1 MLGTFIGVLAGFAGG
16 VLYSRGKAD
25 PVQAAWFDLKRG
37 FRAVGRTVV
46 RASAHMAKRVRASR
60 RWRATLVCTVLVL
73 APLGAMAQQQ
83 AVNSAIVKVYS
94 VVQHPDYFC
103 PWRMLPSF
111 PASGSG
117 CVIEGNRILTC
128 AHLVADSTFVEVRKH
143 GDWKRYPVTVQHIS
157 HQADLALL
165 TVDDARFYEG
175 VVPLSLNGMPMSQ
188 QEVAVYGFPAGG
200 DSLSITKGIVS
211 RVEHQVYSHAGTTL
225 LAAEI
230 DAAINGGNSGGPV
243 IVDGA
248 IVGIIMQ
255 ASGKIGAMVPVPVIE
270 HFFTDISDGQVDG
283 CPDAGVLVQNMDSHA
298 LKDRYGMTES
308 QTGALVYHVSPGH
321 HSAEVLRK
329 GDVLLAIDKHP
340 IADDATVEIRP
351 RERTLFTY
359 FADLKQVGET
369 VSLDILRNGTVR
381 TVSVRLDRQQNSGLL
396 VPTKEYGRRPRY
408 TIYQGFVFTVLSLNL
423 LEMWGNNW
431 VKEAPPDLVDR
442 ISDYPTEERSEL
454 VILSQVLATQSNRG
468 YHGWGGF
475 VVEKLDGTQVKSLKN
490 FHTGLREST
499 NRFAVVENQ
508 EGLQVVIDRG
518 MADVDQAAVLDTYGI
533 PEQGQWNLE

>member
-1 MLGTFIGVLAGFAGG
+1 MFGTIIGVLAGFTGG

-25 PVQAAWFDLKRG
+25 PVRAAWFDLKRSS
-37 FRAVGRTVV
+37 RAVGRTVF
-46 RASAHMAKRVRASR
+46 RASAYVAKRVRDSR
-60 RWRATLVCTVLVL
+60 SWLATLVCAFL
-73 APLGAMAQQQ
+73 AFAPAGAMARQQ
-83 AVNSAIVKVYS
+83 AVNSVIVKVYS

-111 PASGSG
+111 PVSGSG

-165 TVDDARFYEG
+165 TVDDARFYED
-175 VVPLSLNGMPMSQ
+175 VVPLSLNGMPLSQ

-230 DAAINGGNSGGPV
+230 DAAINGGHSGGPV

-270 HFFTDISDGQVDG
+270 HFFKDVSDGQVDG
-283 CPDAGVLVQNMDSHA
+283 CPDAGVLVQNMDSQA
-298 LKDRYGMTES
+298 LKDRYGMDQN

-329 GDVLLAIDKHP
+329 GDVLLSIDEHP
-340 IADDATVEIRP
+340 IADDATVEIRS
-351 RERTLFTY
+351 RERTRFAY

-369 VSLDILRNGTVR
+369 VSIGVLRNGAVR
-381 TVSVRLDRQQNSGLL
+381 TVSVHLDRQQNSGLL
-396 VPTKEYGRRPRY
+396 VPTKKYGRRPRY
-408 TIYQGFVFTVLSLNL
+408 TICQGFVFTVLSLNL

-442 ISDYPTEERSEL
+442 ISDYPSEDRSEL

-475 VVEKLDGTQVKSLKN
+475 VVEKLDGAQVNSLN
-490 FHTGLREST
+490 DFHAGLRHST

-508 EGLQVVIDRG
+508 EGLQVVIERG